1 MGKLPFQIGSLVFML
16 ALTYFACVHED
27 LFFAIVGLVA
37 VLVFIVATSLGLADM
52 LYDVYVRRKS
62 GKNR

>member
-1 MGKLPFQIGSLVFML
+1 MGKLPFQIGSLVFVL
-16 ALTYFACVHED
+16 ALTYFAYAHED
-27 LFFAIVGLVA
+27 LFFAIAG
-37 VLVFIVATSLGLADM
+37 LVFIVAASLGLADM